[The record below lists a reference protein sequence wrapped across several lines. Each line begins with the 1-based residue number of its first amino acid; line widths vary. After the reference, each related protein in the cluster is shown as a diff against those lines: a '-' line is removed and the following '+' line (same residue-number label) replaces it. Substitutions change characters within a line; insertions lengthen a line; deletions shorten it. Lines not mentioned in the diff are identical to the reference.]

1 MARKK
6 GKKKIKVRLELP
18 KDDSTETNFTIILVL
33 GMMLGMSCMGF
44 WITNAD
50 LVFKP
55 LNQMPMF
62 LNLACPDSFDPNV
75 PVPPTYA
82 DNQSCFLTQESP
94 TIETWSDEWEKV
106 SSPGAAAFF
115 IVPGIEQQRLGNQN
129 HPPQTADITCTAEA
143 DNSGT
148 FTLSIVERSFDLSTT
163 TIATQGM
170 VSNSEECGLNNVPV
184 QANKQYEIW
193 VEIPS
198 DQPAIRTFEFTVSV
212 ESYDGIPQNMNNKS
226 LAL

>member
-115 IVPGIEQQRLGNQN
+115 
-129 HPPQTADITCTAEA
+129 AAEI
-143 DNSGT
+143 
-148 FTLSIVERSFDLSTT
+148 F
-163 TIATQGM
+163 
-170 VSNSEECGLNNVPV
+170 
-184 QANKQYEIW
+184 
-193 VEIPS
+193 
-198 DQPAIRTFEFTVSV
+198 
-212 ESYDGIPQNMNNKS
+212 
-226 LAL
+226 